1 MSTHVLISTFGNN
14 CSQVRIHNDS
24 PQDVF
29 ARLYID
35 GQLVAQRLR
44 RAHTAGTISS
54 IPVNC
59 KEQKELL
66 FSLPRFP
73 TVAEQAAGGHSLDPN
88 KLSELGT
95 IRYNTLY
102 VCILQQAVCITLRLS
117 IVFTL
122 AATQSVVAVLARA
135 VRNVKSLSRLSS
147 QTEYVALLP
156 MCSTMLL

>member
-1 MSTHVLISTFGNN
+1 MMLQLTSIVLISTSVTTV
-14 CSQVRIHNDS
+14 SQVWIHNDS

-44 RAHTAGTISS
+44 KAHTAGTISS

-73 TVAEQAAGGHSLDPN
+73 TVAEQAAGGNGLDAN

-95 IRYNTLY
+95 IR
-102 VCILQQAVCITLRLS
+102 
-117 IVFTL
+117 
-122 AATQSVVAVLARA
+122 
-135 VRNVKSLSRLSS
+135 
-147 QTEYVALLP
+147 
-156 MCSTMLL
+156 